1 MIRGFRP
8 ADMQA
13 VLDIWLQASIVA
25 HDFIDAAFWRDQV
38 EAMRTIYL
46 PSSKSI
52 VFEQDSRLLGFYAM
66 YETTLAALF
75 VAPAYQGTGI
85 GSQLLTHAKHCHTQ
99 ITLSV
104 YTENQKSLAFYRK
117 HGFQTIKEQ
126 PDIHTGHAERILEW
140 RA

>member
-1 MIRGFRP
+1 MTLL
-8 ADMQA
+8 M
-13 VLDIWLQASIVA
+13 
-25 HDFIDAAFWRDQV
+25 AAFWHDQV
-38 EAMRTIYL
+38 EAMRTVYL

-104 YTENQKSLAFYRK
+104 YTENKKSLAFLS
-117 HGFQTIKEQ
+117 QTRVPNHKR
-126 PDIHTGHAERILEW
+126 TAGHPHRTC
-140 RA
+140 